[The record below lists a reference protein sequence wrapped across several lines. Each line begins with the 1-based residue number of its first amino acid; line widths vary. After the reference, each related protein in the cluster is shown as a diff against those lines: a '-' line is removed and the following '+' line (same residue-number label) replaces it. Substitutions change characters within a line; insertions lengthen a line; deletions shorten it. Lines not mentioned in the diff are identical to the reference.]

1 MTVINTLT
9 CFDGGSR
16 HLFKTGHRW
25 TLTAQLSGKL
35 SSHGRKQSVGLQ
47 HRAHPLPAAR
57 TEAAGHG
64 VFTGAPAAPRR
75 IRLGLREPR
84 ASCAG
89 PGPGRPPAVPEDEL
103 WRGVLPVRSRFPSRR
118 LHQRLFKLRSLSAL
132 QQPGLCRYSINLD
145 FFFVVVKKK

>member
-1 MTVINTLT
+1 MTVINTLR

-16 HLFKTGHRW
+16 LLFKTGHRR

-64 VFTGAPAAPRR
+64 VFTGAPGAPRR

-84 ASCAG
+84 ACAG
-89 PGPGRPPAVPEDEL
+89 PGPGPGGPPAVPGDEL
-103 WRGVLPVRSRFPSRR
+103 WRGVLPVCSRFPSRR
-118 LHQRLFKLRSLSAL
+118 LHQRLFKLRSLSSL
-132 QQPGLCRYSINLD
+132 QQPGLCRYSINLH
-145 FFFVVVKKK
+145 FLLL